1 MQSVTIVITSDC
13 LRPRTHKLRSEMIE
27 LVLLYCSK
35 NSQLSRI
42 CLWGNGARMATES

>member
-27 LVLLYCSK
+27 LVLLQQK
-35 NSQLSRI
+35 LSTVKD
-42 CLWGNGARMATES
+42 LFMGQWGAHGN